1 MRLDELLAECARTF
15 VGYAAASMKRNGV
28 DPKQMA
34 EMLEST
40 EELLAE
46 YNDHV
51 LRTFAG
57 SAMVVPVRA
66 DGSGSPQA

>member
-15 VGYAAASMKRNGV
+15 VGHAAASMKRSGV
-28 DPKQMA
+28 NPKQMA

-40 EELLAE
+40 EELLAG

-51 LRTFAG
+51 LRTLAG
-57 SAMVVPVRA
+57 SAMVVSVRA
-66 DGSGSPQA
+66 DGGGSPKA